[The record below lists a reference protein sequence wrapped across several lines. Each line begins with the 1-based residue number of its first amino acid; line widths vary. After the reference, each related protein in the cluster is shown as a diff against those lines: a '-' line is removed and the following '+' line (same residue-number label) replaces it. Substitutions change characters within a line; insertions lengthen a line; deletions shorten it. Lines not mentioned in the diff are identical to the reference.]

1 MKILKTS
8 NYNYLISKIKELT
21 AENEQLKKQN
31 KILKN
36 DKNILLNILN
46 PDILGLDFPNTT
58 EERGFTGDT
67 GTPIDNLPDIFNLWI
82 NKERTF

>member
-1 MKILKTS
+1 MKILTNEQYK
-8 NYNYLISKIKELT
+8 LFLAQQGRIEQLQK
-21 AENEQLKKQN
+21 ENEQLKKQN

-58 EERGFTGDT
+58 DERGLTGEAE
-67 GTPIDNLPDIFNLWI
+67 TPINFSDIIEL
-82 NKERTF
+82 

>member
-1 MKILKTS
+1 MKILS
-8 NYNYLISKIKELT
+8 NKQYDLFLSQQGKIEQLQK
-21 AENEQLKKQN
+21 ENEQLKKQI

-58 EERGFTGDT
+58 EERGSTGEAE
-67 GTPIDNLPDIFNLWI
+67 TPINFSDIIEL
-82 NKERTF
+82 